1 MLQYYLESGEEMRIE
16 KHPILSFEK
25 KKELHFTY
33 NGRDLVGYEGDTIA
47 AALHDN
53 GIMHY
58 SNSIVNKRP
67 RGFYCAIGNCGSCN
81 MTVNGILN
89 VKTCITPLEDGMI
102 VESDKDEVTIHG

>member
-1 MLQYYLESGEEMRIE
+1 MMRIE

-25 KKELHFTY
+25 KKELHFTF

-58 SNSIVNKRP
+58 SNSLMNKRP

-89 VKTCITPLEDGMI
+89 VKTCMTPLEAGMI
-102 VESDKDEVTIHG
+102 VESDVDEVYIND

>member
-1 MLQYYLESGEEMRIE
+1 MRIE

-25 KKELHFTY
+25 KNKLHFTF

-53 GIMHY
+53 DIMHY
-58 SNSIVNKRP
+58 SNSLIKKRP

-81 MTVNGILN
+81 MTVDGVLN
-89 VKTCITPLEDGMI
+89 VKTCITPLKDRMV
-102 VESDKDEVTIHG
+102 VESELDEVTIHG